1 MIEAYELAVLILP
14 EDLFYEVIFLF
25 IPCLEVVLYKAAG
38 ITGIG
43 IKAPESMVEMAL
55 SNKLSEVFHPLQ
67 IIAFHEAAPLTYED
81 GRDVIFRDIEPV
93 VVPCILI
100 ERFICET
107 ALEPGLFVDSRTVIV
122 RRINDLFVA
131 FRTAEIYRIILDSH
145 EVCAPPGVVV
155 IVIVVF
161 GNEVVR
167 LDVFRIDLDAF
178 DDDESIWILVQNGI
192 AGNLCDPLPVV
203 HIV

>member
-1 MIEAYELAVLILP
+1 M
-14 EDLFYEVIFLF
+14 
-25 IPCLEVVLYKAAG
+25 
-38 ITGIG
+38 
-43 IKAPESMVEMAL
+43 
-55 SNKLSEVFHPLQ
+55 
-67 IIAFHEAAPLTYED
+67 
-81 GRDVIFRDIEPV
+81 
-93 VVPCILI
+93 
-100 ERFICET
+100 
-107 ALEPGLFVDSRTVIV
+107 

-178 DDDESIWILVQNGI
+178 DNDESIGILIQNGI
-192 AGNLCDPLPVV
+192 AGNLSDPLPVV